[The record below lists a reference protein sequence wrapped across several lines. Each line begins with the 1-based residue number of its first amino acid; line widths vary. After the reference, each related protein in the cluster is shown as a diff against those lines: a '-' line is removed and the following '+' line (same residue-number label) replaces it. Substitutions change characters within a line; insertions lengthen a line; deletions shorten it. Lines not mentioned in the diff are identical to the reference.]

1 MDSFEEELVSR
12 RRRKAAYTAAAAAAL
27 SEGPATLGQRVAA
40 VPGLVRDTVNGRYDG
55 LGRGR
60 LAMMAV
66 ALIYI
71 VAPIDLVPEAL
82 LTIPGLIDDAAVGA
96 WLIASLMGAT
106 TAYRAWGA
114 EATDPGGRADRAAD
128 PGATRGQAA
137 AGPGASRL
145 VVGEVVN
152 S

>member
-1 MDSFEEELVSR
+1 MSD
-12 RRRKAAYTAAAAAAL
+12 
-27 SEGPATLGQRVAA
+27 GPLGFGQRVASL
-40 VPGLVRDTVNGRYDG
+40 PGLVRDTLNGQYDG

-71 VAPIDLVPEAL
+71 VAPIDFVPEAL
-82 LTIPGLIDDAAVGA
+82 LTIPGLLDDAAVAA

-106 TAYRAWGA
+106 TAYRAWGGA
-114 EATDPGGRADRAAD
+114 AVGRGAPSGWSAD
-128 PGATRGQAA
+128 PGSAHDPAA
-137 AGPGASRL
+137 PR
-145 VVGEVVN
+145 VVSGEVVG